1 MSGKH
6 EVRLSDGERQFL
18 STLIRRG
25 QCSVSMLTRA
35 YILLAADR
43 CATDQVRS
51 DEFIA
56 QVVRTSPA
64 TVYRV
69 RQRFARRGLPW
80 ALYANGRR
88 PQRGLLPQVGV

>member
-1 MSGKH
+1 MNGKY

-18 STLIRRG
+18 YALTRRG
-25 QCSVSMLTRA
+25 QCTVSMLTRA
-35 YILLAADR
+35 YILLAADTR
-43 CATDQVRS
+43 ATGDERS
-51 DEFIA
+51 DEDIA
-56 QVVRTSPA
+56 HVVRTSPA

-88 PQRGLLPQVGV
+88 PMRGLLPQLES